1 MISGSGPNQNS
12 LKNFCQKR
20 TDDCGILKG
29 FLVENIWL
37 CLFSLNSMISASGP
51 NQNSQKTPVKY
62 ADDSGILLGFLVE
75 NIEQLPLLL
84 KSNDFWVPEMAKFR
98 PDW

>member
-1 MISGSGPNQNS
+1 
-12 LKNFCQKR
+12 
-20 TDDCGILKG
+20 
-29 FLVENIWL
+29 
-37 CLFSLNSMISASGP
+37 MISASGP

-84 KSNDFWVPEMAKFR
+84 KSNDFWFR
-98 PDW
+98 S